1 MTTQRDRLHEQ
12 VDLALTNRPLVDSSL
27 ESRLDT
33 ISADLRTAGHAIV
46 DLCPPSREL
55 SLALTHLQETRMFA
69 VAAIALHQERLGG
82 RKLIEAGEKRQTP
95 DEAIEFAASAAVP
108 DEQRDDPGNPDGL
121 SDDELDR
128 GV

>member
-1 MTTQRDRLHEQ
+1 MTTQQDRLHEQ
-12 VDLALTNRPLVDSSL
+12 VDLALTNRPLVDPSL

-69 VAAIALHQERLGG
+69 VAAIALHQERIEPVQI
-82 RKLIEAGEKRQTP
+82 IEAGEGRRTVEEILDNPDANPNVDSGELIP
-95 DEAIEFAASAAVP
+95 DEH
-108 DEQRDDPGNPDGL
+108 RDDVPNGGQPF
-121 SDDELDR
+121 
-128 GV
+128 

>member
-82 RKLIEAGEKRQTP
+82 RKLIEAGEERQTP
-95 DEAIEFAASAAVP
+95 EQAATRRDAAVP
-108 DEQRDDPGNPDGL
+108 DEHRDDPGNPDGL

>member
-1 MTTQRDRLHEQ
+1 MDQRERLHVQ
-12 VDLALTNRPLVDSSL
+12 VELTLTNRPLVDPSL
-27 ESRLDT
+27 ESRLET

-55 SLALTHLQETRMFA
+55 SLALTSLQETRMFA
-69 VAAIALHQERLGG
+69 VAAIALHQERIGPVQ
-82 RKLIEAGEKRQTP
+82 KLIEAGEGKRQTP
-95 DEAIEFAASAAVP
+95 EQAATRRDAAVH
-108 DEQRDDPGNPDGL
+108 EHRDDPGNLNGL

>member
-69 VAAIALHQERLGG
+69 VAAIALHQERIGPV
-82 RKLIEAGEKRQTP
+82 RFIEAGEGRSP
-95 DEAIEFAASAAVP
+95 ASEVLH
-108 DEQRDDPGNPDGL
+108 DDPGNPDGL

>member
-69 VAAIALHQERLGG
+69 VAAIALHQERIG
-82 RKLIEAGEKRQTP
+82 RRTVEEILDNPDANPNVDSGELIP
-95 DEAIEFAASAAVP
+95 DEH
-108 DEQRDDPGNPDGL
+108 RDDVPNGGQPF
-121 SDDELDR
+121 
-128 GV
+128 